1 MEENLDFSLT
11 PRKALCLARVVQAD
25 GSNKRKSTHVW
36 ETGEALVRELDGS

>member
-25 GSNKRKSTHVW
+25 GSNRRESTQVW
-36 ETGEALVRELDGS
+36 QTGETLLRELDGS